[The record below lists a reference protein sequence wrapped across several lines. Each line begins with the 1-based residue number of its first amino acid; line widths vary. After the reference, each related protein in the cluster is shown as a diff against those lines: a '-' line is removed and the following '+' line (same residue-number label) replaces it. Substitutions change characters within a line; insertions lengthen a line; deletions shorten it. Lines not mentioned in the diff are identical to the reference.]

1 MFKKVFVGLVL
12 VCGFGIGAI
21 DSFALDTA
29 KNLEKEA
36 QLEAKLETTTKDTKS
51 EPHFDL
57 PKKDAKEQCEEVER
71 VVDLIETKNV
81 VREINDFKIVDINIC
96 HESFDGQGYFS
107 GCEVSDIAYMV
118 LKKNRPV
125 GITKIIF
132 NLHNKA
138 NLGYKEGYF
147 VDIRSYKKYLKSF
160 NKDLDHNI
168 LDSKNLSWVLFT
180 KIKPKNTDPNIH
192 FSGCFI
198 LDFNNFQ
205 Y

>member
-1 MFKKVFVGLVL
+1 MIKKIFFTLLIMLVSSN
-12 VCGFGIGAI
+12 I
-21 DSFALDTA
+21 SFAKSNDEVDSKNNNKINA
-29 KNLEKEA
+29 KNINEV
-36 QLEAKLETTTKDTKS
+36 KS

-71 VVDLIETKNV
+71 VVNLIETKNV

-132 NLHNKA
+132 NSHNKE
-138 NLGYKEGYF
+138 NLVYKEGYL
-147 VDIRSYKKYLKSF
+147 VDIRSYNKYSKSF
-160 NKDLDHNI
+160 NKDLDQNI

-180 KIKPKNTDPNIH
+180 KIKPKNTAPNIH
-192 FSGCFI
+192 FSGCLI
-198 LDFNNFQ
+198 LDFNNF
-205 Y
+205 